1 MSLIT
6 KWIPPLVAGLVL
18 AACGGEEAADAAAP
32 AARAEAAA
40 PSAGDRELAALTA
53 GWTAEQ
59 REACGRELE
68 ETLGTRD
75 LVEGALAAVA
85 DPQGRAAAEL
95 EDAKH
100 WKAAG
105 DSTLAALRPRLRA
118 GACDGGVQVGL
129 DEAVQAYVKA
139 GTSAVQAGQIA
150 GS

>member
-1 MSLIT
+1 MSLIS
-6 KWIPPLVAGLVL
+6 KWIPPLLAGLVL
-18 AACGGEEAADAAAP
+18 AACGSGAAADTAVP
-32 AARAEAAA
+32 AGAEAAT
-40 PSAGDRELAALTA
+40 PTAGDREFVALTA
-53 GWTAEQ
+53 EWTAEQ

-75 LVEGALAAVA
+75 LVEGALAGVS

-105 DSTLAALRPRLRA
+105 DSAFAALRPRLQA

-139 GTSAVQAGQIA
+139 GTSAVQAAQIA